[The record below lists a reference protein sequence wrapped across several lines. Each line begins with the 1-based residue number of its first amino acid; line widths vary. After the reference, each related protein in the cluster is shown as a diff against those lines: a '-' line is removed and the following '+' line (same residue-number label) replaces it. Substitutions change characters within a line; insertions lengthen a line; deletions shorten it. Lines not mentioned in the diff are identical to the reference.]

1 MLQKR
6 TLLTT
11 IAVIVALVVIAGIGL
26 WLTAPQRTLNGFLSA
41 VEAKDATKAM
51 SYVSDTLKANKRNNV
66 EFFVDDWATG
76 GTVVAEVTSDEAWRS
91 RPVYETDASG
101 NKVVKK
107 NKYGYDK
114 QEIIPT
120 PRYWA
125 HHYHAF
131 VAVTFDDFEDPVVVK
146 LIRDS
151 KATWT
156 PLGQLFRGWRV
167 SQIKYQPLSD
177 EDYVEIDAEDLFGDD
192 VEVDEDGN
200 IILDEA
206 DLDILLGEDADDS
219 EEESD
224 EGESADEDDAEGES
238 DADDDSEAE
247 DSDDTSDDDGTEDDE
262 AAEDAV

>member
-11 IAVIVALVVIAGIGL
+11 IAVILALVVIAGIGL

-51 SYVSDTLKANKRNNV
+51 SYVSDTLKSDKRNNI

-76 GTVVAEVTSDEAWRS
+76 GTITTEVTSDEAWRS
-91 RPVYETDASG
+91 RPVYETDAATG
-101 NKVVKK
+101 EQVVKK

-131 VAVTFDDFEDPVVVK
+131 VNVTFDDFEDPVVVK

-200 IILDEA
+200 IILDEE
-206 DLDILLGEDADDS
+206 DLEDLLDEN
-219 EEESD
+219 D
-224 EGESADEDDAEGES
+224 EGESADEEDT
-238 DADDDSEAE
+238 DDDGE